1 MNVRAAL
8 LVIAVLLAAVPAVA
22 RAEQPTSQQ
31 LAEADARYQRGVKLF
46 RAGDHK
52 GALAEFEA
60 AYELAGAYEVLFNIA
75 VTQKKLFRWGDA
87 VKTFE
92 RYLRDGGEKI
102 AASERAAVEKELTEI
117 RQTVAEVTVVVAG
130 APTQIEVDDRAEG
143 VTPLDGPLLLGPGQ
157 HTIRAT
163 RDGEVP
169 DQKTV
174 NIVSGQRVEVV
185 LAPKPPVV
193 APTTAMI
200 VIATRPVGA
209 TLSLDGGELGKAPWA
224 GTMVAGAYQLRA
236 HVDGYIDHTQELL
249 VVAGQDR
256 EVAIE
261 LKVLPPPPKPK
272 PIYKQWWLWTGA
284 AVTAAAITGY
294 VIYASQPPD
303 YDDVIHYP

>member
-1 MNVRAAL
+1 MNLRAAL
-8 LVIAVLLAAVPAVA
+8 LGIAVLLAAVPSVA
-22 RAEQPTSQQ
+22 RAEQPTPQQ
-31 LAEADARYQRGVKLF
+31 LAEADGRYQRGVKLF

-60 AYELAGAYEVLFNIA
+60 AYQLAGAYEVLFNIA

-102 AASERAAVEKELTEI
+102 AAAERAAVEKELTEI

-130 APTQIEVDDRAEG
+130 PPAQIEVDDRAEG
-143 VTPLDGPLLLGPGQ
+143 VTPLAGPLLLGPGE

-163 RDGEVP
+163 REGELP
-169 DQKTV
+169 DQKSV
-174 NIVSGQRVEVV
+174 RIVSGQRVEVV

-193 APTTAMI
+193 APTTARI

-209 TLSLDGGELGKAPWA
+209 TLSLDGNELGKAPWS
-224 GTMVAGAYQLRA
+224 GSMVAGAYQLRA
-236 HVDGYIDHTQELL
+236 HVDGYIDHAQELL

-261 LKVLPPPPKPK
+261 LKMLPPPPKPK

-284 AVTAAAITGY
+284 AVTAAAVTGY